1 MRKRF
6 LLVVFILGYL
16 SVLSSCKHNEEKCT
30 IIGNTIGISDTTLV
44 LFKINE
50 DPDYY
55 GITIPV
61 KNGSF
66 NFEKTFIHPEAYY
79 LMFKEGGLRHT
90 FFIEPGKVK
99 MTIYP
104 ESEFYKSFNKGS
116 SLNNEYNAYK
126 SREDNIYLPLLNP
139 IQDSINS
146 FWISGKYL
154 YDTIRWNNL
163 ERRFN
168 EISSQ
173 RASQRIEYINNH
185 QSLVSYFFLYDIL
198 ARYKDT
204 IDINL
209 ITNSYH
215 RLANQYKDHPYTIS
229 IGNTI
234 ESIKNIHIGGRYI
247 DFSAQT
253 QIGELAKLSNLIT
266 GKVALLSLWSP
277 WCGSCIKNN
286 RALVPIYN
294 EFQKKGFVIVGVASD
309 IEQKRIDE
317 RIRLE
322 NHPWVTL
329 VEIDKQYQIWEKY
342 GINNWGGRSFLIG
355 KNGNIIAIDPSAD
368 EIRNKLQ
375 ELLK

>member
-1 MRKRF
+1 MRERF
-6 LLVVFILGYL
+6 LLIIFTVGHLL
-16 SVLSSCKHNEEKCT
+16 VLSSCKHNEEKC
-30 IIGNTIGISDTTLV
+30 IITGNTVGISDTTLV

-50 DPDYY
+50 DPDFY
-55 GITIPV
+55 GVTIPV
-61 KNGSF
+61 TNGSF
-66 NFEKTFIHPEAYY
+66 NYEKTFIYPEAYY
-79 LMFKEGGLRHT
+79 LMFKGGGLRHT
-90 FFIEPGKVK
+90 FFIEPGKIK

-104 ESEFYKSFNKGS
+104 ESEFYKNFNKGS
-116 SLNNEYNAYK
+116 RFNNEYYAYK
-126 SREDNIYLPLLNP
+126 SREDSIFLPLLNP
-139 IQDSINS
+139 LLDSINS
-146 FWISGKYL
+146 LWISGMYL
-154 YDTIRWNNL
+154 YDTIIWNNL
-163 ERRFN
+163 ERRYN
-168 EISSQ
+168 EVSSQ

-204 IDINL
+204 IDINTIL
-209 ITNSYH
+209 NSYH
-215 RLANQYKDHPYTIS
+215 TLALQYKEHPYTIS

-234 ESIKNIHIGGRYI
+234 ESIRNIHIGGRYI

-253 QIGELAKLSNLIT
+253 QSGDLVKLSDLIN

-286 RALVPIYN
+286 RTMVPIYN
-294 EFQKKGFVIVGVASD
+294 EFHKKGFVIVGVASD
-309 IEQKRIDE
+309 KEQNRIEE
-317 RIRLE
+317 RIRVE
-322 NHPWVTL
+322 NHPWITL